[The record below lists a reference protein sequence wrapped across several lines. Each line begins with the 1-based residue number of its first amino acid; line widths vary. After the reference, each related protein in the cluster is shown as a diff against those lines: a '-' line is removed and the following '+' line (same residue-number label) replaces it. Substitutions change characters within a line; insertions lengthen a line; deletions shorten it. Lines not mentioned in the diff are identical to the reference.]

1 MPLQVVTLEPLVQGE
16 RRVVFIRLLGLAK
29 HAHKKQSTT
38 FYGDE
43 ISAQGTCLLTNTSE
57 KFFCCLKHLNRL

>member
-16 RRVVFIRLLGLAK
+16 RRVVSIRLLGLAK

-38 FYGDE
+38 FY
-43 ISAQGTCLLTNTSE
+43 
-57 KFFCCLKHLNRL
+57 KV

>member
-16 RRVVFIRLLGLAK
+16 RSVASIRLLGLAK

-38 FYGDE
+38 FYRDE
-43 ISAQGTCLLTNTSE
+43 ISAQGTYLLTNTSE
-57 KFFCCLKHLNRL
+57 KFFAA